1 MKKLTSLIAAA
12 LILAACGSTEDPAQ
26 QYRDAL
32 PKSETVQVGSPQA
45 ETNPNALTVS
55 RSALG
60 DTTSPKSEYAMM
72 SYFLART
79 VNSGVGATL
88 VFLRHITTLRPTTC
102 DGSSCTWG
110 PWVDDDGLNRWQ
122 LYVQKVG
129 DAYEY
134 VLSAQPGSNATAP
147 FVPFISGTAHP
158 SDRDHGYGNFTID
171 FDAQDGLDHGSLWQK
186 KDFGQIDVTYDNTHD
201 VSIGATFLNAK
212 NSDPDDP
219 HRLNAAY
226 TFDHSASGGVLQV
239 AFENLDTTEIVSL
252 RTRWAPSGAGRA
264 DAHYN
269 GPAEGGGRVDY
280 YASECWAGEVQN
292 YVEVYDSKH
301 TEIPAL
307 ADPNACSPFNSAE
320 YATVVLP

>member
-32 PKSETVQVGSPQA
+32 PKEDAVQIGTPAA
-45 ETNPNALTVS
+45 EGTAGALTVS

-60 DTTSPKSEYAMM
+60 DTPMLKSEYAVM
-72 SYFLART
+72 SYFLAVT
-79 VNSGVGATL
+79 VNSGVG
-88 VFLRHITTLRPTTC
+88 FTLRFLQYVTTFPPTTC

-110 PWVDDDGLNRWQ
+110 PWVDDDGLNRWM

-134 VLSAQPGSNATAP
+134 TLSGQPGSNAGAP
-147 FVPFISGTAHP
+147 FVALITGTAYP
-158 SDRDHGYGNFTID
+158 VDRDHGSGTFTVD
-171 FDAQDGLDHGSLWQK
+171 FDAQDSLDHGPLYVK
-186 KDFGQIDVTYDNTHD
+186 KDFGQIVVTYDNTHD
-201 VSIGATFLNAK
+201 VSIGAEFLNAR
-212 NSDPDDP
+212 NNDPDNQ

-226 TFDHSASGGVLQV
+226 AFEHSANGGVLQI
-239 AFENLDTTEIVSL
+239 AFNDLDTTEVTSL

-280 YASECWAGEVQN
+280 YASECWAGEVQG
-292 YVEVYDSKH
+292 YVEVYDSKYP
-301 TEIPAL
+301 EIGPET
-307 ADPNACSPFNSAE
+307 ACSPYSLAE